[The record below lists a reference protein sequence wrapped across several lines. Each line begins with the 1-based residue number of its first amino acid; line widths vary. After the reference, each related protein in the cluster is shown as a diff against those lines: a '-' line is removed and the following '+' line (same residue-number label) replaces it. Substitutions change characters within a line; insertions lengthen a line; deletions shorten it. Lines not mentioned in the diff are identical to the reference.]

1 MDEPTVEADLRLHHL
16 EAVEVEIGSHHHSSR
31 RNSKNHHHDQLPNL
45 GSYYGKSRPG
55 THGNNFHPA
64 EATPGEFPRLIGT
77 KSQASTASSSAT
89 RDSGISVNDLQKAE
103 EALLKEQMHRKASR
117 GSGGSN
123 SMISVDDLPV
133 SGRALS
139 IGKRPGTNRSTISYG
154 NVVENVSS
162 ENSSAT
168 GSQKSLR
175 GQGKASSS
183 YSRSI
188 SGGSAVSKGRRKETN
203 GFTVKDEPEVAAD
216 VLTPPRSPLAIQS
229 SNHILLKPADDSPF
243 ASANQRN
250 RAGGGGGSSGFYSR
264 TNGASSTNS
273 TPYSQVSIPSSYDYE
288 DDFTS
293 DSESEMSLLP
303 TAYENNVNR

>member
-1 MDEPTVEADLRLHHL
+1 
-16 EAVEVEIGSHHHSSR
+16 
-31 RNSKNHHHDQLPNL
+31 
-45 GSYYGKSRPG
+45 
-55 THGNNFHPA
+55 
-64 EATPGEFPRLIGT
+64 
-77 KSQASTASSSAT
+77 
-89 RDSGISVNDLQKAE
+89 
-103 EALLKEQMHRKASR
+103 
-117 GSGGSN
+117 
-123 SMISVDDLPV
+123 MISVDDLPV

-154 NVVENVSS
+154 NVENVSS

-175 GQGKASSS
+175 GGREKASS

-188 SGGSAVSKGRRKETN
+188 SGGSAVSKVSKHQIPQTN
-203 GFTVKDEPEVAAD
+203 GFTAKDHHDSVGAD
-216 VLTPPRSPLAIQS
+216 VLTPPRSPLSIQS

-250 RAGGGGGSSGFYSR
+250 RAAAAGAGSSGFYSR

-303 TAYENNVNR
+303 TSYENNVNR